1 MLTNSFRITEGMQTT
16 VLRVT
21 THWLLYS
28 VAKVSCLLLSLHTF
42 WVVLSVCL
50 DYYILLL
57 LWHHTGLFC
66 HPASPIALL
75 WSKVEEKQLLKKL
88 LPPSPWKTSSSAA
101 AELRRAAWWPESRYT
116 VDCGRASQYYYWAP
130 LGSVS
135 EPGSSLL
142 AADYWWPTTETSEK
156 KVMIMISDLNW
167 EEL

>member
-1 MLTNSFRITEGMQTT
+1 MTAATAAALVAE
-16 VLRVT
+16 LRDT
-21 THWLLYS
+21 THWLLLLYS

-88 LPPSPWKTSSSAA
+88 LPPSPWKTSSSATGKKGKRWWSWYRK
-101 AELRRAAWWPESRYT
+101 RRSANTFRSSPVRNVHHERPETRANDLLSNHL
-116 VDCGRASQYYYWAP
+116 CGQQTDYGHYW
-130 LGSVS
+130 
-135 EPGSSLL
+135 
-142 AADYWWPTTETSEK
+142 TQ
-156 KVMIMISDLNW
+156 
-167 EEL
+167 